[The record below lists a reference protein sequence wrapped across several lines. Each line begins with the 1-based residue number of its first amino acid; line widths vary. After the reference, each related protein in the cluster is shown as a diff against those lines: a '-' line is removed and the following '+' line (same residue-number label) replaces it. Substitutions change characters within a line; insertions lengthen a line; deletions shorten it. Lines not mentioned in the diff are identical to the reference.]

1 MAVYDMPLFQP
12 SQSLLSTIH
21 NIPKNPQLPQTPM
34 GAYTDSIFEALDAQL
49 KAQYQRKFNDLQQQL
64 GYIDDKGN
72 IIQGTIESDANRQ
85 RADLWRN
92 KWLAATDAI
101 NSAQQAGNYFSGYYA
116 IDRAR
121 KEQPFV
127 QAMADLDVSVPKQLN
142 QVIEQM
148 GQSYEDYNLQRNQG
162 LADAAARQA
171 DAARQAGAG
180 GTPPDSGQGPTTP
193 APDPYSTPPAGAPPS
208 PGPGYYWAGDP
219 STGQGGWVP
228 DQDTIN
234 KMLADQNNALK
245 STYPVPPT
253 AAMGGMPHL

>member
-1 MAVYDMPLFQP
+1 MAVYDMPLFTP
-12 SQSLLSTIH
+12 SQSLLSSIH

-64 GYIDDKGN
+64 GYIGPN
-72 IIQGTIESDANRQ
+72 GQIIQGTIESDANRQ

-92 KWLAATDAI
+92 KWLAAVDAI
-101 NSAQQAGNYFSGYYA
+101 NAAQGSGNYFSGYYA

-121 KEQPFV
+121 REQPFV
-127 QAMADLDVSVPKQLN
+127 QAMADLDVSVPKQMQ

-148 GQSYEDYNLQRNQG
+148 GQGYEDYNLQRNQG

-171 DAARQAGAG
+171 EAARQAGAG
-180 GTPPDSGQGPTTP
+180 GPVTPPGGSTP
-193 APDPYSTPPAGAPPS
+193 PAGDPYSTPPAGAPPS

-219 STGQGGWVP
+219 ATGQGGWVP
-228 DQDTIN
+228 DQDTIA
-234 KMLADQNNALK
+234 KMLADQDAQLK
-245 STYPVPPT
+245 NYPIPPQ